1 MTVAS
6 DPSTARTAEAV
17 EADVVLIVVTYNSAA
32 IIGRFLR
39 AIPAALADVPS
50 AHVVVVD
57 NASTDDTPDVVRAAA
72 PWVTIIEAGV
82 NGGYG
87 AGVNLGLRYARARRG
102 VYILNPDAIPSPGSI
117 AALTAALDR
126 PGNVGVTVPTMLDG
140 AGHVQ
145 CSLRREPT
153 LRRALGQAV
162 LGGTFAA
169 RFASLGE
176 RVVDPGV
183 YVDGGTADWATG
195 AALMVSRQVIDD
207 VGLWAEDFFLYS
219 EETEYALRVRDAGYR
234 LEYVPAAV
242 VTHAGGEQSR
252 SPWLWSLHVVNRV
265 RLYRRRHGRV
275 STAAYWAVAVLNEG
289 VRTLRGGS
297 THRAALRA
305 LISGHPALSPDS
317 PNGS

>member
-1 MTVAS
+1 MTVVPHRSMGRA
-6 DPSTARTAEAV
+6 AEAV
-17 EADVVLIVVTYNSAA
+17 EADVVLVVVTYNSAA
-32 IIGRFLR
+32 IIERLLS
-39 AIPAALADVPS
+39 AIPAALEEVPS
-50 AHVVVVD
+50 AHVIVVD
-57 NASTDDTPDVVRAAA
+57 NASTDNTPDVVRAAA

-126 PGNVGVTVPTMLDG
+126 PGNVGLTVPTMLDD
-140 AGHVQ
+140 AGKVQ

-153 LRRALGQAV
+153 LRRAVGHAV
-162 LGGTFAA
+162 LGGTVAA
-169 RFASLGE
+169 RFAPLGE
-176 RVVDPGV
+176 RIVDPEV

-195 AALMVSRQVIDD
+195 AALMVSRQVIDE

-234 LEYVPAAV
+234 LEFVPQAV
-242 VTHAGGEQSR
+242 VKHAGGDQSQ
-252 SPWLWSLHVVNRV
+252 SPWLWSLHAVNRV
-265 RLYRRRHGRV
+265 RLYRRRHGRILT
-275 STAAYWAVAVLNEG
+275 SAYWAATVLNEAL
-289 VRTLRGGS
+289 RAFRGGP

-305 LISGHPALSPDS
+305 LVSGHSALKSQRS
-317 PNGS
+317 